1 MSRSP
6 HPGGG
11 GSLVL
16 PSRVSRCAPRIIAEG
31 CCQMRITPDFRFAM
45 IPEWL
50 LDSDVSAQAVRLF
63 AVMARYADKDSDQAC
78 RSRAT
83 LAKRAR
89 CSAATVDRAL
99 RELRSVGAV
108 SWEQR
113 QDERGQ
119 APSEFR
125 LHFLRTPLI
134 AGDNHPLIAGD
145 KPSSIDQDREVT
157 PNGVTRQRSNGKPTR
172 KTDPLWNALADVMGR
187 QPETTSERGRWNHA
201 LKELRDAQAT
211 ADDIQSRARE
221 YRRRWPKVEF
231 TPTALAA
238 NWGTLGM
245 SRAGP
250 VQRAL
255 ESLRGGQ

>member
-1 MSRSP
+1 
-6 HPGGG
+6 
-11 GSLVL
+11 
-16 PSRVSRCAPRIIAEG
+16 
-31 CCQMRITPDFRFAM
+31 MRITPDFRFAI

-50 LDSDVSAQAVRLF
+50 LDSAVSAQAIRLF

-83 LAKRAR
+83 LADRAR
-89 CSAATVDRAL
+89 CSAATVDRSL

-125 LHFLRTPLI
+125 LHFLRTALI
-134 AGDNHPLIAGD
+134 AGDDHPLIAGD
-145 KPSSIDQDREVT
+145 EPSSIDQDREVT
-157 PNGVTRQRSNGKPTR
+157 PNGVTRQPSYGKSPWR
-172 KTDPLWNALADVMGR
+172 TDPLWDALAREMRR

-201 LKELRDAQAT
+201 VKELRDAGAT
-211 ADDIQSRARE
+211 PADIEARSVE

-231 TPTALAA
+231 TPTGLAA
-238 NWGTLGM
+238 NWGTLGTP
-245 SRAGP
+245 RTGP
-250 VQRAL
+250 VERAL
-255 ESLRGGQ
+255 AGLRGER